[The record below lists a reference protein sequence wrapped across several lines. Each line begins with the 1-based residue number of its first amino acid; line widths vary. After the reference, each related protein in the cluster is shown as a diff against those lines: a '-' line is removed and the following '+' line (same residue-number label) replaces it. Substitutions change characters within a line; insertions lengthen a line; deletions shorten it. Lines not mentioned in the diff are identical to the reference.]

1 MVRVRRL
8 LYVLPLLGLLVF
20 TGVWVA
26 SRSGE
31 VSASPAPVIRA
42 CIATQGTDVKQNPK
56 TVGCLTRALVDA
68 VRAGR
73 YAEVLALRPEL
84 EGTTANASCHAAG
97 HAAGIELVGM
107 YGMKGTI
114 DRLFTGP
121 EEHVEYTCTAAL
133 IHGLVAGS
141 TVGAPPF
148 DLESVAEQCI
158 RLEETNFSYSNECAH
173 FFGHAVWRSVGEL
186 SPELAEVCSLLKGR
200 ATTNPVR
207 TCIGG
212 AIMQKFDLQTKH
224 YDPTNTSAQRK
235 LPPKL
240 SELTGLCDVFAG
252 EDVETKEGCMG
263 AVGWLAAVSTND
275 KLDYDKSGPEWDA
288 KALPVYL
295 EAVAVCDGDAECH
308 RNFINHLRVNAY
320 SGPVAREVCVQAK
333 IEMDTCERTIERYV
347 EG

>member
-1 MVRVRRL
+1 VLRVRRL
-8 LYVLPLLGLLVF
+8 LYALPFLGLLLVA
-20 TGVWVA
+20 GLWVV

-42 CIATQGTDVKQNPK
+42 CIATQGPDVKQNPE
-56 TVGCLTRALVDA
+56 TVDCLARALVDA
-68 VRAGR
+68 VRTGQ

-107 YGMKGTI
+107 YGMEGTI

-121 EEHVEYTCTAAL
+121 EESVEYTCTAAL
-133 IHGLVAGS
+133 VHGLVAGS
-141 TVGAPPF
+141 TSGEPPF
-148 DLESVAEQCI
+148 DFEGVAGQCL
-158 RLEETNFSYSNECAH
+158 RLEETNFSYANECAH
-173 FFGHAVWRSVGEL
+173 FFGHAVWRSVGAL
-186 SPELAEVCSLLKGR
+186 SADIAEVCSFLDSNDEP
-200 ATTNPVR
+200 NPKR

-224 YDPTNTSAQRK
+224 YDPTNTEAQNK

-240 SELTGLCDVFAG
+240 SELTGLCDVFDG
-252 EDVETKEGCMG
+252 QDVETTEGCMG

-320 SGPVAREVCVQAK
+320 SGPVARELCVQAK
-333 IEMDTCERTIERYV
+333 IEMATCERTIDRYV